1 MLRFP
6 ARITSLAGSL
16 CALLLLG
23 FTASISAASPIA
35 KPNFVV
41 ILTDDQGLADYSA
54 YGTKDLRTPNMDRIF
69 NEGMTFQNLKANSP
83 VCSPTRA
90 SLLTGCYPDRVG
102 VPGLVREEEP
112 GNNWGYLAHSAV
124 LLPKLLKP
132 AGYHTGMVGKW
143 NLGLSAP
150 NLPNDRGFDF
160 YQGFLGDMMDDYWKH
175 LRHDVNMLRKNHEVI
190 TPEGHATDLFTAWAC
205 DYITERSK
213 SGQPFFL
220 YLAYNAPHDPIQP
233 PPEWLEKV
241 KAREPGM
248 NEKRMKLVAL
258 IEHLD
263 AGIGR
268 VLDTL
273 ERTGV
278 AQNTLVTF
286 TSDNGGSLP
295 VGANNGPWRDG
306 KTHMYEGGLRVPFGA
321 RWPARIKAGSVTP
334 RTALTM
340 DILPTLLE
348 ASGASVPKDI
358 DGVSFLPTLAGEA
371 QPDAPRDLYFVRR
384 EGGPMYG
391 GKTIE
396 AFQRGDWKLLQDSP
410 FGPLELYNL
419 KTDPY
424 ETTNLAEKR
433 KDIVRDLNAGL
444 RKQIQKSGSVPWQK
458 PAEPGTVK

>member
-1 MLRFP
+1 MIRFSS
-6 ARITSLAGSL
+6 RIRSLAKSL
-16 CALLLLG
+16 CAFL
-23 FTASISAASPIA
+23 FISSTASTFAAGLTA
-35 KPNFVV
+35 KPNFVI

-54 YGTKDLRTPNMDRIF
+54 YGTRDLRTPNMDRIF
-69 NEGMTFQNLKANSP
+69 HEGMTFQNFKANSP

-143 NLGLSAP
+143 NLGLSSP
-150 NLPNDRGFDF
+150 NIPNDRGFDF

-175 LRHDVNMLRKNHEVI
+175 LRHDVNMLRKNREVI
-190 TPEGHATDLFTAWAC
+190 TPEGHATDLFTDWAC
-205 DYITERSK
+205 DYIAERAK

-241 KAREPGM
+241 RAREPGM
-248 NEKRMKLVAL
+248 DEKRMKLVAL

-273 ERTGV
+273 EKAGV
-278 AQNTLVTF
+278 SQNTLVTLS
-286 TSDNGGSLP
+286 SDNGGSLP
-295 VGANNGPWRDG
+295 VGAKNGPWRSG

-321 RWPARIKAGSVTP
+321 RWPARIKAGSETP

-340 DILPTLLE
+340 DLFPTVLE
-348 ASGASVPKDI
+348 AAGAAVPKDI
-358 DGVSFLPTLAGEA
+358 DGASFLPTMVGES
-371 QPDAPRDLYFVRR
+371 QPETPRDLYFVRR

-396 AFQRGDWKLLQDSP
+396 AFQRGYWKLLQDSP
-410 FGPLELYNL
+410 FGALELYNL
-419 KTDPY
+419 KEDPY

-458 PAEPGTVK
+458 PEQPDDLK